1 MKIAEAI
8 VAAGVEFVT
17 IKPLNQREEQITK
30 QLGHNGW
37 LVLKRDRP
45 ACMDNQPSVLIEK
58 ARHMRWVREHQVTTE
73 K

>member
-1 MKIAEAI
+1 VKLAEVI
-8 VAAGVEFVT
+8 VGADVEFVT
-17 IKPLNQREEQITK
+17 IKPSNQREEQIIK
-30 QLGHNGW
+30 QFGHNGW